1 MNRLFTRP
9 LPQVDISRDQYARFR
24 EALAPDSRLPVEFG
38 QWARESARTEMIHQ
52 AARWNT
58 VRIAVDFEEFQAF
71 AEAAKLPLTY
81 GLLHAYA
88 YQKWLHQARPSRGP
102 LP

>member
-1 MNRLFTRP
+1 LGSPRGGP
-9 LPQVDISRDQYARFR
+9 PRDY
-24 EALAPDSRLPVEFG
+24 SY
-38 QWARESARTEMIHQ
+38 TIHQ
-52 AARWNT
+52 AAGWNT